1 MIKGWNASRYDEIGD
16 GGLIVRSYDCI
27 DIRSILLKIFLETFC
42 HAACDD
48 YPCAM
53 LPLLSGI
60 EPQTSPDPVLSS
72 LPYRAC
78 VENNGIGLIGIL
90 GLLDSP
96 SLQENLKRIRLGLIQ
111 LTPIGLYK
119 ILHFPLLL
127 MAASSVFSI
136 SMETVISPTPPGTGV
151 IETSRSL
158 KES

>member
-1 MIKGWNASRYDEIGD
+1 MEKQGNIRIASENMMPIIKKWLYSEKD
-16 GGLIVRSYDCI
+16 
-27 DIRSILLKIFLETFC
+27 IFLREIVANAQDAITK
-42 HAACDD
+42 HQKLVDLGEAEKEEH
-48 YPCAM
+48 YRV
-53 LPLLSGI
+53 
-60 EPQTSPDPVLSS
+60 TVTTDPKAGTLT
-72 LPYRAC
+72 
-78 VENNGIGLIGIL
+78 VEDNGIGLIGIL

-96 SLQENLKRIRLGLIQ
+96 SLQENLKRIGLGLIQ